1 MTQPGG
7 AVPSVTV
14 LIATRGRPESL
25 VHSLRSILGCDYP
38 AFDVLVVDQSAPEQ
52 RMWIPSDPRLRRI
65 ASKTL
70 GKSRGLNE
78 GLAQLTGE
86 FVAFTDDDCTV
97 PADWIDK
104 AVRILRENPRA
115 GIVYGPLVAAPH
127 DSAEGMIPVID
138 IAARRI
144 LRGRAE
150 SLGTIIAGAN
160 MVARRTALEQIDGF
174 DGSIGPGTD
183 LPASEEF
190 DLLYRLAGA
199 GWDVVLDP
207 DNPVT
212 HWGLRPWS
220 DGSAAQLL
228 RLYRRGSG
236 AVLGKHL
243 RCGDALAA
251 GEVFR
256 TVLRDI
262 YKLGQEVMSF
272 QRPHPRGL
280 FYFLGGVAAAAS
292 RRVVLRT
299 RKFATA
305 AGEGV
310 TLSRH
315 AERVPR

>member
-1 MTQPGG
+1 M
-7 AVPSVTV
+7 V
-14 LIATRGRPESL
+14 
-25 VHSLRSILGCDYP
+25 
-38 AFDVLVVDQSAPEQ
+38 
-52 RMWIPSDPRLRRI
+52 
-65 ASKTL
+65 SKTV

-78 GLAQLTGE
+78 GLAALTGD

-97 PADWIDK
+97 PADWIER
-104 AVRILRENPRA
+104 AVRVLQENPRA

-138 IAARRI
+138 IAARRV
-144 LRGRAE
+144 LRGRAQ

-160 MVARRTALEQIDGF
+160 MVARRAALEQIDGF

-190 DLLYRLAGA
+190 DLLYRLACA

-243 RCGDALAA
+243 RCGDALAG
-251 GEVFR
+251 GEVLR
-256 TVLRDI
+256 TVVRDV
-262 YKLGQEVMSF
+262 YKLGQEVLSF

-280 FYFLGGVAAAAS
+280 IYFLGGVVAAAS
-292 RRVVLRT
+292 RRVVART
-299 RKFATA
+299 RKFSA
-305 AGEGV
+305 APGVGV
-310 TLSRH
+310 TLSRST
-315 AERVPR
+315 EGVGT